1 MPKEVVYVQMI
12 TKVADFEDEGMWSG
26 YIKKIFINIM
36 VIEVNRSNMENSM
49 YV

>member
-12 TKVADFEDEGMWSG
+12 TKVADFEDEEMWSG
-26 YIKKIFINIM
+26 YIKKIFII
-36 VIEVNRSNMENSM
+36 IEVNRSNMENSM